1 MTTET
6 AHRTSFGSRLRALI
20 RKEFNQIRRDKRLA
34 MSLIVPPTLQLLL
47 FGFALNSTVSDLRLG
62 VIDDSR
68 TPESREL
75 RAAMSESKS
84 FRLAG
89 NYASIN
95 QLSDALSRGDLDVG
109 LVIPYNYARN
119 LQRGRQTNVQV
130 LLNAVNANTAAIGQ
144 GYAEGVIRSY
154 NRSLLQSGGIHAE
167 FRQIA
172 GVNLSRRGQVTL
184 HPAFLFNPGLIN
196 SWFIATGTFGVLLI
210 LNGSLVA
217 STAMIKER
225 ERGTVEQLLMT
236 PSGTAE
242 IITAKIA
249 PLFGLLLLMVLFATF
264 LLKVAFGVPFRGNLF
279 LVLSGAALCVL
290 CGIGIGT
297 FIATFTKSAQQA
309 QLMSFFVNPPLAS
322 LSGAL
327 TPVEAMP
334 HWMQPLTV
342 LNPIRHFGVI
352 TRGTLLK
359 GSGLEELWPNL
370 LALFLFTLVLLS
382 LSVWRFRK
390 QLG

>member
-1 MTTET
+1 M
-6 AHRTSFGSRLRALI
+6 
-20 RKEFNQIRRDKRLA
+20 RKEFSQIRRDRRLA
-34 MSLIVPPTLQLLL
+34 LALIVPPTLQLLL

-75 RAAMSESKS
+75 RAVMTESKS

-89 NYASIN
+89 NFASIGR
-95 QLSDALSRGDLDVG
+95 LSAAISQGKVDAG
-109 LVIPYNYARN
+109 LVIPYEFARK
-119 LQRGRQTNVQV
+119 LQRGRQTDVQV
-130 LLNAVNANTAAIGQ
+130 LLNAVNANVAAIGQ
-144 GYAEGVIRSY
+144 GYAEGIISTY
-154 NRSLLQSGGIHAE
+154 NRDLLQGSAIQAR
-167 FRQIA
+167 FSRIPA
-172 GVNLSRRGQVTL
+172 VNQSRSGQVTL
-184 HPAFLFNPGLIN
+184 QPAFLFNPGLVN
-196 SWFIATGTFGVLLI
+196 SWFIVTGTFGVLLI

-225 ERGTVEQLLMT
+225 EAGTVEQLLMT

-242 IITAKIA
+242 IIIAKIA
-249 PLFGLLLLMVLFATF
+249 PLFGLLLLMVALATLLMKVVFA
-264 LLKVAFGVPFRGNLF
+264 VPFRGS
-279 LVLSGAALCVL
+279 LVLVFFGASLCVL

-297 FIATFTKSAQQA
+297 FIATFTKSAQQS

-342 LNPIRHFGVI
+342 LNPICHFSIV
-352 TRGTLLK
+352 TRGALLK
-359 GSGLEELWPNL
+359 GSGIQELWPNL
-370 LALFLFTLVLLS
+370 LALLLFTAVMLS
-382 LSVWRFRK
+382 LSIWRFRK